1 MTNRFENPQDTIS
14 QRVANHRQW
23 ETPIRC
29 RDNATSIRDLTPN
42 HISPDF
48 LNSYL
53 YLPLSIVATYSQH
66 MTRRWSH
73 WHILILILA
82 LVPPSLIFLSPTV
95 FNPNLVNLIDT
106 STGPSLERPK
116 AEPTDADLGS
126 AEVYMFDDTTRSF
139 DVIAQI
145 QPDHSVVITEKIT
158 QIFRTDRHG
167 IERSIPIE
175 YNGLGSHVIR
185 AMQIA
190 TSEGT
195 PDSLEISDLGG
206 AVNVRIGD
214 AAITIT
220 NAHTYELSYQI
231 EDVLVINGDV
241 ATLPLDAITDW
252 RQSIDS
258 LTYTV
263 IGPSDPL
270 DTRCYQ
276 GAMNTQ
282 NPCSENTL
290 TPDGARF
297 SASNLAPNSA
307 FTVEIDFPS
316 SAFDATPTLTSRSQA
331 VPTAVIAI
339 ALMYFALV
347 AAVLINLTRYR
358 RQRAMAIAGVTETF
372 SGPMSIDLPDRMQRP
387 ILPPPPGSLSIV
399 PTTTTQ
405 EMPVEFVPPVNLDP
419 ACLLRMKEGSKVNVS
434 RMLASTL
441 VDLAADGV
449 ISLTQVNQVWVVGR
463 IDQPPRQ
470 VKSYELTLLNALLGD
485 QNEAVLSQRNSAL
498 SANVKTYVQQVDDQ
512 LRSLGLLTDKT
523 LNAGSIPRGG
533 KIVARAALFGMI
545 IVAAIFAAGVGSGTN
560 TLNFFLPAGA
570 IFIGGVTLAYGRL
583 SHSGQI
589 GSFTSRG
596 LGTAVRAEGF
606 ERFFR
611 ESEAAHAQAA
621 ERMGLMREYM
631 GYAVAF
637 NAVNSWVNAMPKA
650 QLEQW
655 NMSTSPLLFATLPDQ
670 RIWSNATTTAYTPIR
685 TENSGGFSSGGGF
698 SGGGGGFGGGGGG
711 SW

>member
-1 MTNRFENPQDTIS
+1 
-14 QRVANHRQW
+14 
-23 ETPIRC
+23 
-29 RDNATSIRDLTPN
+29 
-42 HISPDF
+42 
-48 LNSYL
+48 
-53 YLPLSIVATYSQH
+53 

-195 PDSLEISDLGG
+195 PNSLEISDLGG

>member
-1 MTNRFENPQDTIS
+1 M
-14 QRVANHRQW
+14 A
-23 ETPIRC
+23 
-29 RDNATSIRDLTPN
+29 
-42 HISPDF
+42 
-48 LNSYL
+48 
-53 YLPLSIVATYSQH
+53 
-66 MTRRWSH
+66 RRWSY
-73 WHILILILA
+73 WHILFLIVAVTL
-82 LVPPSLIFLSPTV
+82 PSLIFLGPTV
-95 FNPNLVNLIDT
+95 FSPNLINLIDT
-106 STGPSLERPK
+106 STGPSLEQPK

-145 QPDHSVVITEKIT
+145 QSDHSVVITEKIT

-195 PDSLEISDLGG
+195 PDLLEISDLGG

-231 EDVLVINGDV
+231 EDVLVINGDT

-263 IGPSDPL
+263 IGPGEPL
-270 DTRCYQ
+270 DARCYQ

-282 NPCSENTL
+282 NPCDENVT
-290 TPDGARF
+290 TQDGATF
-297 SASNLAPNSA
+297 AATNLAANSA
-307 FTVEIDFPS
+307 FTVELDFPS
-316 SAFDATPTLTSRSQA
+316 SAFNALPTLIDRSQA
-331 VPTAVIAI
+331 VPMAVIAI
-339 ALMYFALV
+339 VLMYLALV
-347 AAVLINLTRYR
+347 GAIFINLTRYR
-358 RQRAMAIAGVTETF
+358 RQRAMAIAGITETF
-372 SGPMSIDLPDRMQRP
+372 SGPMSLDLPDRIQRP
-387 ILPPPPGSLSIV
+387 ILPPPPPGSLSIV
-399 PTTTTQ
+399 TTTTTQ
-405 EMPVEFVPPVNLDP
+405 EMPIEFVPPVNLDP
-419 ACLLRMKEGSKVNVS
+419 ACLLRIKDGHKANVNQ
-434 RMLASTL
+434 MMASTL

-449 ISLTQVNQVWVVGR
+449 ITLNQVKNQWVVSR
-463 IDQPPRQ
+463 IAQPPRQ
-470 VKSYELTLLNALLGD
+470 VKSYELTLLTALLGD
-485 QNEAVLSQRNSAL
+485 TNESVLSKKSTAL
-498 SANVKTYVQQVDDQ
+498 ATKVKTYVQEVDAQ
-512 LRSLGLLTDKT
+512 LLELGLLSGKT
-523 LNAGSIPRGG
+523 LSASARVRGG
-533 KIVARAALFGMI
+533 KLISRAILTVIMIVIAM
-545 IVAAIFAAGVGSGTN
+545 FAAGIGSAANG
-560 TLNFFLPAGA
+560 LVFLLPFGA
-570 IFIGGVTLAYGRL
+570 IVISGVILIYGAL
-583 SHSGQI
+583 SESGQMKA
-589 GSFTSRG
+589 FTTRG

-611 ESEAAHAQAA
+611 ESESAHAQAA

-637 NAVNSWVNAMPKA
+637 NAVTTWVNAMPQA

-655 NMSTSPLLFATLPDQ
+655 NMNTSPLLFATLPNQ
-670 RIWSNATTTAYTPIR
+670 YIWSSSTRTAYTPVR
-685 TENSGGFSSGGGF
+685 TANSSGFSSGGGF

>member
-1 MTNRFENPQDTIS
+1 
-14 QRVANHRQW
+14 
-23 ETPIRC
+23 
-29 RDNATSIRDLTPN
+29 
-42 HISPDF
+42 
-48 LNSYL
+48 
-53 YLPLSIVATYSQH
+53 

-195 PDSLEISDLGG
+195 PNSLEISDLGG

-358 RQRAMAIAGVTETF
+358 RQRAMAIAGITETF

>member
-1 MTNRFENPQDTIS
+1 
-14 QRVANHRQW
+14 
-23 ETPIRC
+23 
-29 RDNATSIRDLTPN
+29 
-42 HISPDF
+42 
-48 LNSYL
+48 
-53 YLPLSIVATYSQH
+53 
-66 MTRRWSH
+66 MTRRWSY
-73 WHILILILA
+73 WQILFLILA
-82 LVPPSLIFLSPTV
+82 LVPPSLIFLGPTL
-95 FNPNLVNLIDT
+95 FNPNLVNLIDS
-106 STGPSLERPK
+106 STGQSLAQPE
-116 AEPTDADLGS
+116 AEPTSTDVGS
-126 AEVYMFDDTTRSF
+126 AGVLTGEDSTRSF
-139 DVIAQI
+139 NVIAQV

-158 QIFRTDRHG
+158 QVFRTERHG
-167 IERSIPIE
+167 IERSIPIAYGGSE
-175 YNGLGSHVIR
+175 SHVIR

-195 PDSLEISDLGG
+195 PDTLEITDIGG

-214 AAITIT
+214 ADTTIV
-220 NAHTYELSYQI
+220 NAHTYEISYQI
-231 EDVLVINGDV
+231 EDVLVINGNT

-252 RQSIDS
+252 QQHIDL
-258 LTYTV
+258 LTYSV
-263 IGPSDPL
+263 IGPSAPL
-270 DTRCYQ
+270 DSRCYQ

-282 NPCSENTL
+282 NPCDENIPTE
-290 TPDGARF
+290 DGANF
-297 SASNLAPNSA
+297 SASDLAPNTA

-316 SAFDATPTLTSRSQA
+316 SAFDAMPTLINRTQA

-339 ALMYFALV
+339 VLMYLALV
-347 AAVLINLTRYR
+347 GAIFINLTRYR
-358 RQRAMAIAGVTETF
+358 RQRAMAIAGISETF
-372 SGPMSIDLPDRMQRP
+372 SGPMSLDLADRIQRP
-387 ILPPPPGSLSIV
+387 ILPPPPPGSLSIL
-399 PTTTTQ
+399 PITTSQ

-434 RMLASTL
+434 HMLASTL

-449 ISLTQVNQVWVVGR
+449 ISLTQVNNTWVVAR

-485 QNEAVLSQRNSAL
+485 QNEAALSQRNSAL
-498 SANVKTYVQQVDDQ
+498 SAKVKTYVQQVDDQ

-523 LNAGSIPRGG
+523 LNAGSISRGG
-533 KIVARAALFGMI
+533 KILARAVFILMLI
-545 IVAAIFAAGVGSGTN
+545 IVAIFAAGVGSGSN
-560 TLNFFLPAGA
+560 TLNFFLPAAA
-570 IFIGGVTLAYGRL
+570 IFIGAVILAYGRL

-596 LGTAVRAEGF
+596 LGAAVRAEGF

-621 ERMGLMREYM
+621 ERIGLMREYM

-637 NAVNSWVNAMPKA
+637 NAVTTWVNAMPQA

-655 NMSTSPLLFATLPDQ
+655 NMSTSPLLFATLPEQ
-670 RIWSNATTTAYTPIR
+670 RIWSNATTTAFTPVR
-685 TENSGGFSSGGGF
+685 TGNSSGFSSGGGF

>member
-1 MTNRFENPQDTIS
+1 
-14 QRVANHRQW
+14 
-23 ETPIRC
+23 
-29 RDNATSIRDLTPN
+29 
-42 HISPDF
+42 

-53 YLPLSIVATYSQH
+53 YLPLSIVAIYSQH
-66 MTRRWSH
+66 MTRRWSR

>member
-1 MTNRFENPQDTIS
+1 
-14 QRVANHRQW
+14 
-23 ETPIRC
+23 
-29 RDNATSIRDLTPN
+29 
-42 HISPDF
+42 
-48 LNSYL
+48 
-53 YLPLSIVATYSQH
+53 
-66 MTRRWSH
+66 MTRRWSR
-73 WHILILILA
+73 WHILLLILA
-82 LVPPSLIFLSPTV
+82 LVPPSLIFLGPTV
-95 FNPNLVNLIDT
+95 FRPNLVNLIDT
-106 STGPSLERPK
+106 STGPSLDQPV
-116 AEPTDADLGS
+116 AEPTSADLGS
-126 AEVYMFDDTTRSF
+126 AENLMGEDTTRSF
-139 DVIAQI
+139 DIIAQI

-158 QIFRTDRHG
+158 QVFRSDRRG
-167 IERSIPIE
+167 IERSIPIQ
-175 YNGLGSHVIR
+175 YNGLGSRVIR

-190 TSEGT
+190 TSKGT
-195 PDSLEISDLGG
+195 PDLLAIFDLGG

-263 IGPSDPL
+263 IGPSGPL
-270 DTRCYQ
+270 DARCYQ
-276 GAMNTQ
+276 GAMNSQ
-282 NPCSENTL
+282 NSCSENTL

-307 FTVEIDFPS
+307 FTVEIDFPN
-316 SAFDATPTLTSRSQA
+316 SAFDAMPTLIDRSQA

-339 ALMYFALV
+339 VLMYLALV
-347 AAVLINLTRYR
+347 GAILINLTRYR
-358 RQRAMAIAGVTETF
+358 RQRAMAIAGITETF
-372 SGPMSIDLPDRMQRP
+372 AGPMSLDLADRMQRP
-387 ILPPPPGSLSIV
+387 ILPPPPPGSLSMV
-399 PTTTTQ
+399 PTTTSQ
-405 EMPVEFVPPVNLDP
+405 DMPVEFVPPVNLDP
-419 ACLLRMKEGSKVNVS
+419 ACLLRIKEGSKVNVS

-449 ISLTQVNQVWVVGR
+449 ISLTQVNEVWVVGR
-463 IDQPPRQ
+463 INQPPRQ
-470 VKSYELTLLNALLGD
+470 VKSYELTLLTALLGD
-485 QNEAVLSQRNSAL
+485 QNEAALSHRNSAL
-498 SANVKTYVQQVDDQ
+498 STKVKTYVQQVDDQ

-523 LNAGSIPRGG
+523 LTAGSIPRSG
-533 KIVARAALFGMI
+533 KILARVALFGTI
-545 IVAAIFAAGVGSGTN
+545 IIAAIFAAGVGSGSN
-560 TLNFFLPAGA
+560 TLNFFLPAA
-570 IFIGGVTLAYGRL
+570 ALFISGIILAYGRL

-589 GSFTSRG
+589 SAFTSRG
-596 LGTAVRAEGF
+596 LGTALRAEGF

-611 ESEAAHAQAA
+611 ESEATHAQAA

-637 NAVNSWVNAMPKA
+637 NAVTTWVNAMPQA

-655 NMSTSPLLFATLPDQ
+655 NMNTSPLLFATLPQQ
-670 RIWSNATTTAYTPIR
+670 RIWSNATTTAYTPVR
-685 TENSGGFSSGGGF
+685 TENSSGFSSGGGS

>member
-1 MTNRFENPQDTIS
+1 
-14 QRVANHRQW
+14 
-23 ETPIRC
+23 
-29 RDNATSIRDLTPN
+29 
-42 HISPDF
+42 
-48 LNSYL
+48 
-53 YLPLSIVATYSQH
+53 
-66 MTRRWSH
+66 
-73 WHILILILA
+73 
-82 LVPPSLIFLSPTV
+82 
-95 FNPNLVNLIDT
+95 
-106 STGPSLERPK
+106 
-116 AEPTDADLGS
+116 
-126 AEVYMFDDTTRSF
+126 
-139 DVIAQI
+139 
-145 QPDHSVVITEKIT
+145 
-158 QIFRTDRHG
+158 
-167 IERSIPIE
+167 
-175 YNGLGSHVIR
+175 
-185 AMQIA
+185 MQIA
-190 TSEGT
+190 TSQGT
-195 PDSLEISDLGG
+195 PDLLEISDLGG

-214 AAITIT
+214 PEITIT

-263 IGPSDPL
+263 IGPSGPL
-270 DTRCYQ
+270 DTRCFQ

-282 NPCSENTL
+282 NPCDENTP
-290 TPDGARF
+290 TPDGAKF

-307 FTVEIDFPS
+307 FTVEVDFPS
-316 SAFDATPTLTSRSQA
+316 SAFDATPTLISRSQA

-339 ALMYFALV
+339 SLMYFALV

-358 RQRAMAIAGVTETF
+358 RQRAMAIAGITETF

-387 ILPPPPGSLSIV
+387 ILPPPPPGSLSIV

>member
-1 MTNRFENPQDTIS
+1 
-14 QRVANHRQW
+14 
-23 ETPIRC
+23 
-29 RDNATSIRDLTPN
+29 
-42 HISPDF
+42 
-48 LNSYL
+48 
-53 YLPLSIVATYSQH
+53 

-195 PDSLEISDLGG
+195 PNSLEISDLGG

-316 SAFDATPTLTSRSQA
+316 SAFDATPTLISRSQA

>member
-1 MTNRFENPQDTIS
+1 
-14 QRVANHRQW
+14 
-23 ETPIRC
+23 
-29 RDNATSIRDLTPN
+29 
-42 HISPDF
+42 
-48 LNSYL
+48 
-53 YLPLSIVATYSQH
+53 
-66 MTRRWSH
+66 MTRRWSY
-73 WHILILILA
+73 WHILFLILA
-82 LVPPSLIFLSPTV
+82 LVPPSLIFLGPTV

-106 STGPSLERPK
+106 STGPELTAPVP
-116 AEPTDADLGS
+116 EPIIDELGNMEGLTS
-126 AEVYMFDDTTRSF
+126 DEIIAQVEKQNLWNLGEDTTRSF

-145 QPDHSVVITEKIT
+145 QPDHSVVITETIT
-158 QIFRTDRHG
+158 QVFRTDRHG

-175 YNGLGSHVIR
+175 YSGLDSHVIR

-195 PDSLEISDLGG
+195 PDSLEITDIGG

-214 AAITIT
+214 AATTII

-231 EDVLVINGDV
+231 EDVLVINGDT

-252 RQSIDS
+252 HQPIDS

-263 IGPSDPL
+263 IGPSAPL
-270 DTRCYQ
+270 DSRCYQ

-282 NPCSENTL
+282 NPCDENVPTE
-290 TPDGARF
+290 DGANF
-297 SASNLAPNSA
+297 SASDLAPNTA

-316 SAFDATPTLTSRSQA
+316 SAFDAMPTLINRTQA

-339 ALMYFALV
+339 VLMYLALI
-347 AAVLINLTRYR
+347 AAVFINLTRYR
-358 RQRAMAIAGVTETF
+358 RQRAMAIAGISETF
-372 SGPMSIDLPDRMQRP
+372 SGPMSLDLADRMERLVLP
-387 ILPPPPGSLSIV
+387 PPPPGSASIL
-399 PTTTTQ
+399 PTITSQ

-449 ISLTQVNQVWVVGR
+449 ISLTQVDNTWVVAR

-485 QNEAVLSQRNSAL
+485 QNEAPLSQRNSAL
-498 SANVKTYVQQVDDQ
+498 SAKVKTYVQQVDDQ

-523 LNAGSIPRGG
+523 LNAGSISRGG
-533 KIVARAALFGMI
+533 KILARAVFILMLI
-545 IVAAIFAAGVGSGTN
+545 IVAIFAAGVGSGSN
-560 TLNFFLPAGA
+560 TLNFFLPAA
-570 IFIGGVTLAYGRL
+570 AFFIGAVILAYGRL

-596 LGTAVRAEGF
+596 LGTAMRAEGF

-611 ESEAAHAQAA
+611 ESESAHAQAA
-621 ERMGLMREYM
+621 ERIGLMREYM

-637 NAVNSWVNAMPKA
+637 NAVTTWVNAMPQA

-655 NMSTSPLLFATLPDQ
+655 NMGTSPLLFATLPEQ
-670 RIWSNATTTAYTPIR
+670 RIWSNATTTAFTPVR
-685 TENSGGFSSGGGF
+685 TGNSSGFSSGGGF